1 MKKIFFLVLMLVTV
15 VGCNLISS
23 SDSFE
28 QPQGKVIVDNK
39 DYTMTIGSFKWKEDD
54 FEARKISSSDIKSLA
69 NEFETLD
76 VKEGEKLKIQ
86 IEQNPSSITVNQKN
100 EDGTS
105 KSVGIQD
112 NQIILPSEKGYY
124 IYEITAK
131 WNKGEIKGRL
141 NYIFDVKIN

>member
-15 VGCNLISS
+15 AGCNLISS

-76 VKEGEKLKIQ
+76 VKEGEKLK
-86 IEQNPSSITVNQKN
+86 NSN
-100 EDGTS
+100 
-105 KSVGIQD
+105 
-112 NQIILPSEKGYY
+112 
-124 IYEITAK
+124 
-131 WNKGEIKGRL
+131 
-141 NYIFDVKIN
+141 